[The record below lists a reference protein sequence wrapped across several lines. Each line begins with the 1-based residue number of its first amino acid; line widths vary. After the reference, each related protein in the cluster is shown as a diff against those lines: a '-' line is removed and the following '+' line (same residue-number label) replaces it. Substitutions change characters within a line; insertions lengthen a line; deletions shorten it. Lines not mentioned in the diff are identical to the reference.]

1 MYNER
6 KAFDEG
12 YPLWEKGDQL
22 RKNGNIQEA
31 IDCFEKARFYGYNS
45 PALYESYA
53 KAYHAIKD
61 YENEIDI
68 LNEGIV
74 SLKHHKINVGRFEAR
89 RDKAVELFL
98 KQLK

>member
-1 MYNER
+1 MGKR
-6 KAFDEG
+6 RSI
-12 YPLWEKGDQL
+12 EKKL
-22 RKNGNIQEA
+22 KYTRSIC
-31 IDCFEKARFYGYNS
+31 CFEKARFYGYNS

-74 SLKHHKINVGRFEAR
+74 RLKHHKINVGRFEAR

>member
-1 MYNER
+1 M
-6 KAFDEG
+6 
-12 YPLWEKGDQL
+12 
-22 RKNGNIQEA
+22 
-31 IDCFEKARFYGYNS
+31 
-45 PALYESYA
+45 

-74 SLKHHKINVGRFEAR
+74 RLKHHKINVGRFEAR